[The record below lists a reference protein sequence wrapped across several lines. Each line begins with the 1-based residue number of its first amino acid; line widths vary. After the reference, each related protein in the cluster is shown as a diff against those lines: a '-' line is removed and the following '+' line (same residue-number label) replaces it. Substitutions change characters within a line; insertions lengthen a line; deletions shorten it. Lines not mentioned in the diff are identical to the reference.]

1 MLKGI
6 VIRVI
11 EENKMSGKGSKRRPQ
26 FISDKKFADAWDRI
40 FVRKTTP
47 PHASIQ
53 VHTDKTKYN
62 RKKFREESIEIG

>member
-47 PHASIQ
+47 PNASIQ
-53 VHTDKTKYN
+53 VHTDKTKYK
-62 RKKFREESIEIG
+62 RTKLKLQLDEQ